1 MEENR
6 IKEFDDIVKMAKE
19 GQKALNDY
27 WVEYSIY
34 TSFEYWFMVV
44 LFIVPLLVLFFK
56 IDKRKLFFMGFYGY
70 SIHML
75 FGYIDLY
82 NKNSGL
88 LNYPFPM
95 IPMIPGL
102 SLDSSFVPVTF
113 MLVYQWT
120 LNHKKNYYVY
130 TVLTSAVLAFV
141 FKPLLIG
148 LGLFKLYGNTNYFFL
163 FACYLIVIILAK
175 VITDVFLWT
184 ERKFSNHDQ
193 SH

>member
-6 IKEFDDIVKMAKE
+6 IKDFDQIVKMGKE

-34 TSFEYWFMVV
+34 NSFEYWFMVM
-44 LFIVPLLVLFFK
+44 LFIVPLIVLFFK

-82 NKNSGL
+82 NKNSGV

-95 IPMIPGL
+95 IPAVPGI

-148 LGLFKLYGNTNYFFL
+148 LGLFKLYGSTNYFFL
-163 FACYLIVIILAK
+163 FICYLIVIILAK

-184 ERKFSNHDQ
+184 ERKFNNH
-193 SH
+193 HHG